1 MRSEEGN
8 WPYPRSHRCAGAA
21 KGDPSLPPPPHTEV
35 QGLVQNP
42 LTGGNSCPDDG
53 RGTLSPDLSS
63 LSPAPGLQV
72 PGSLP
77 LPRGGVGLAAN
88 FITVK
93 VRSQYPCTF
102 KNISVSKI
110 LNSNYTCML
119 KYLGRN
125 ALMPEIYF
133 ELHQKIRWID
143 G

>member
-1 MRSEEGN
+1 MGGAHLAQI
-8 WPYPRSHRCAGAA
+8 SHL
-21 KGDPSLPPPPHTEV
+21 SLQPLGCRF
-35 QGLVQNP
+35 QGP
-42 LTGGNSCPDDG
+42 F
-53 RGTLSPDLSS
+53 LSP
-63 LSPAPGLQV
+63 GV
-72 PGSLP
+72 
-77 LPRGGVGLAAN
+77 GVGLAAN